1 MGGVIALSLTACTTE
16 PVFDEQSTNDELP
29 MSTNSFNDKD
39 SGGYDDDG
47 TKHPG
52 INYVSPWDIWYNR
65 GYTDQQPSYIM
76 NNGSDENLS
85 PYRLEVFAW
94 AGLAYF
100 DGDNNGVYDDIYTS
114 NSFPM
119 NSTTHPT
126 LYANNQEV
134 GNLVRTVVHLDLA
147 PQEEFRF
154 EDRVHHLP
162 MPGGNPKYAGQWPQA
177 ANGFDFGGALSPQE
191 EALLR
196 DYGKVFFY
204 EVNVFEAATGT
215 FVGTYFLHPEIKT
228 LPTGS
233 APNGNWQP
241 VLNTPGGT
249 QQLQGDMPPLGAF
262 DLFYYDN
269 GSGTTTSFDP
279 IPTNPNP
286 DICNSY
292 EVVFDAPPHLAV
304 QNINGS
310 VPKVIA
316 MDFLQ
321 HPFTFWQNSALSLG
335 VY

>member
-1 MGGVIALSLTACTTE
+1 MG
-16 PVFDEQSTNDELP
+16 
-29 MSTNSFNDKD
+29 TNSFNDHD

-76 NNGSDENLS
+76 NNGSEENLS

-100 DGDNNGVYDDIYTS
+100 DGDNDGVFNDISLPAGSQQIADMAGNQSLYQNLYP
-114 NSFPM
+114 NSVQP
-119 NSTTHPT
+119 
-126 LYANNQEV
+126 QEV
-134 GNLVRTVVHLDLA
+134 GNLVRTVVPFNLI
-147 PQEEFRF
+147 PQEGFRF
-154 EDRVHHLP
+154 EDHDHHLP
-162 MPGGNPKYAGQWPQA
+162 MPGGNPKYAVQWPQA
-177 ANGFDFGGALSPQE
+177 ANGFDFGTVLSPQE

-204 EVNVFEAATGT
+204 EVNVFEAVGGA

-241 VLNTPGGT
+241 VLDTPGGT

-269 GSGTTTSFDP
+269 GSGLPTSF
-279 IPTNPNP
+279 IAGNGGNGNV
-286 DICNSY
+286 CNSY

-304 QNINGS
+304 QIINGS
-310 VPKVIA
+310 VPKTIT
-316 MDFLQ
+316 MDFSQ
-321 HPFTFWQNSALSLG
+321 HPFTFWLNSALSLS

>member
-1 MGGVIALSLTACTTE
+1 MKKILFLLGGLIFLTACSNDS
-16 PVFDEQSTNDELP
+16 VFDEQNADEELP
-29 MSTNSFNDKD
+29 MSTNSFNDHD

-52 INYVSPWDIWYNR
+52 INYVSPWDIWRNR
-65 GYTDQQPSYIM
+65 GYTGQQPSYIM

-100 DGDNNGVYDDIYTS
+100 DGDNNGTYVDIFT
-114 NSFPM
+114 NTPFPM
-119 NSTTHPT
+119 SSATHPT

-134 GNLVRTVVHLDLA
+134 GNLVRTVIPFDLI

-154 EDRVHHLP
+154 EDRTHHLP
-162 MPGGNPKYAGQWPQA
+162 MPGGNPKYAGQWPKA
-177 ANGFDFGGALSPQE
+177 AIGFDFGTTLTSQE
-191 EALLR
+191 DALLR

-204 EVNVFEAATGT
+204 EVNVFEAATGA
-215 FVGTYFLHPEIKT
+215 FVGTYILHPEIKT
-228 LPTGS
+228 LPTGP

-241 VLNTPGGT
+241 VLDTPGGT
-249 QQLQGDMPPLGAF
+249 QLQGTMPPLGSYN
-262 DLFYYDN
+262 LFYYNN
-269 GSGTTTSFDP
+269 GSNPPAPTSYDP
-279 IPTNPNP
+279 DPANSNP

-310 VPKVIA
+310 VPKTIA

-321 HPFTFWQNSALSLG
+321 HHFTF
-335 VY
+335 